1 MSDVLEK
8 ILKIVV
14 GEIVGALLFIV
25 ILIVVGSLPI
35 DEISSQITKTI
46 LICWGI
52 YGIGTPI
59 VIFTEIESEIF
70 RIFKGVR
77 L

>member
-1 MSDVLEK
+1 MSDVLDK
-8 ILKIVV
+8 ILKVVV

-25 ILIVVGSLPI
+25 MLIVVGALPV
-35 DEISSQITKTI
+35 DEVSSQITKTI
-46 LICWGI
+46 LVFWGI

-59 VIFTEIESEIF
+59 VIFAEVEGEIF
-70 RIFKGVR
+70 RIFRGVK